1 MSELIGD
8 STQDTESGTN
18 LLLIAHFQHISKRMA
33 ESLKKGKKR
42 MAEASNK
49 ASDSDPDEHT
59 ERQSSILVLVGMM
72 AEDALLSASPSAAVA
87 SSAFASDAASE
98 SLAEELEQKRA
109 LLPSSTEPRPP
120 LSVPMTLSSGDL
132 SSSAAAT
139 AGAAANRTGK
149 MAAAAAAAR
158 SMVDE
163 GGSALDSRVLQV
175 ADCFGFFIFL
185 RCFGLDWRGRKG
197 ERRGNEPTKP
207 F

>member
-1 MSELIGD
+1 
-8 STQDTESGTN
+8 
-18 LLLIAHFQHISKRMA
+18 
-33 ESLKKGKKR
+33 

-49 ASDSDPDEHT
+49 ASDPDPDEHT
-59 ERQSSILVLVGMM
+59 ERQSSILVLVGTM

-87 SSAFASDAASE
+87 SSAFPSAAAASE

-132 SSSAAAT
+132 SSSAADT
-139 AGAAANRTGK
+139 AGAAANRAGR

-197 ERRGNEPTKP
+197 EEEKGEGTNLPNPSKTLD

>member
-18 LLLIAHFQHISKRMA
+18 LLLIAHFQHVSKRMA

-87 SSAFASDAASE
+87 SSAFASE